1 MRILSRIFF
10 LELLSGEFHTGNREG
25 TWGAVK
31 HSCYSLSGTGK
42 MSKGSVSQSII
53 EAIDPILKGENLEL
67 VDVEYKKAGKS
78 WVLRV
83 FIDKPGG
90 ITLGD
95 CQKVSH
101 QIEDKIEVEELVSSA
116 YILEVSSPGLDRPL
130 KNSRDFLRYKGKE
143 VKVHTFVPVNGKKK
157 FSGTIID
164 FRDNHVHLEM
174 AGKSLAIPLDKISKA
189 TLILEI

>member
-1 MRILSRIFF
+1 MD
-10 LELLSGEFHTGNREG
+10 
-25 TWGAVK
+25 
-31 HSCYSLSGTGK
+31 
-42 MSKGSVSQSII
+42 
-53 EAIDPILKGENLEL
+53 AIDPILKGEDLEL

-90 ITLGD
+90 ITLAD

-101 QIEDKIEVEELVSSA
+101 QIEDKIEVEDLVSSA
-116 YILEVSSPGLDRPL
+116 YVLEVSSPGLDRPL
-130 KNSRDFLRYKGKE
+130 KKSRDFLRYKGKD
-143 VKVHTFVPVNGKKK
+143 VKIRTFVPVNGKKD

-164 FRDNHVHLEM
+164 FKEEYVHLEM
-174 AGKSLAIPLDKISKA
+174 AGKNFAIPLDKISKA